1 MPEHGGLRLLGSL
14 RRLRSDPLGLFV
26 EAASS
31 HDEVAVFR
39 AAHRPVYLLTGASPI
54 AHVTV
59 RNRQNYVK
67 GVSYDALRVPIRD
80 ALLTLDGPVAQER
93 RRLLMPLFTRRWLTD
108 SVPAIVSAVESHF
121 GRWDHLAST
130 GRPFNVVSEMNRLAF
145 DVVGRVLLGTE
156 LGASMTELERLIDDA
171 SDWVAHRTRAIVPL
185 PPVLPTKRNRA
196 YRRAER
202 DIRAFTEQL
211 IATRRSDGSGDDM
224 LSRLLSVRADDGR
237 PLADD
242 EIRDEIIGFL
252 MAGHQTTGAGLAW
265 TWYLLGHHPRVD
277 ERLADEIDA
286 TLGEAAP
293 SLADLERIGYLGQVL
308 DETMRLYPP
317 GWAFTRTPLE
327 EDDVA
332 GRRIRSGAVIVI
344 SSYANQRSPRIWSD
358 PDRFDPD
365 RFAPERPAPAA
376 HAYFPFGTGPHAC
389 IGKHLALIEAKV
401 AMAMLVRRYRLRLVS
416 SEPVAP
422 TPGITLTPSRPILV
436 RAERRRGAE
445 SAAYWPMAWNDA
457 ARL

>member
-1 MPEHGGLRLLGSL
+1 MLGSL
-14 RRLRSDPLGLFV
+14 RRLRADPLGLFV
-26 EAASS
+26 EASTRHEELA
-31 HDEVAVFR
+31 AFR
-39 AAHRPVYLLTGASPI
+39 AAHRRVYLLTGADTI

-80 ALLTLDGPVAQER
+80 ALLTLDGPAAHER
-93 RRLLMPLFTRRWLTD
+93 RRLLMPLFTRRWLMD

-121 GRWDHLAST
+121 DRWDRLAAA

-185 PPVLPTKRNRA
+185 PPVIPTRRNRS

-202 DIRAFTEQL
+202 DIRVFTERL
-211 IATRRSDGSGDDM
+211 IAARRSDGAGDDM
-224 LSRLLSVRADDGR
+224 LSRLLSVRDDHGR

-265 TWYLLGHHPRVD
+265 TWYLLGHHPEVD
-277 ERLADEIDA
+277 ARLAGEIDA
-286 TLGEAAP
+286 ALGHAAAP
-293 SLADLERIGYLGQVL
+293 DGTDLERLGFLGQVL
-308 DETMRLYPP
+308 DEAMRLYPP

-327 EDDVA
+327 DDELA
-332 GRRIRSGAVIVI
+332 GRRIRRGSVIVI
-344 SSYANQRSPRIWSD
+344 SSYANQRSPRNWPD
-358 PDRFDPD
+358 PERFDPD

-416 SEPVAP
+416 SRPVAP

-436 RAERRRGAE
+436 RAVRRKQRRLVPER
-445 SAAYWPMAWNDA
+445 AAATTA
-457 ARL
+457 